1 VAFDPD
7 GEAQKG
13 ADNGSNPHNV
23 QGLFVVHS
31 PEDRGKHYSTDGSTG
46 SYEADNASRVFSTYV
61 RDNAKGTSLGT
72 LDHDGRKNESDDST
86 GQALGEAKKN
96 NHTAFEGK
104 GGELPTKSAAHTIAG
119 IVPLKHCVRRD
130 GEFGKGRI
138 VAPSRKLSA
147 DAGTLKIVAKKKVKV
162 RTALCCI
169 TRRTTTQLRR
179 RSATSEKFDIY

>member
-1 VAFDPD
+1 MAFDPD

-119 IVPLKHCVRRD
+119 IVKVGTMATQTSCEEIHKTKD
-130 GEFGKGRI
+130 GGYGR
-138 VAPSRKLSA
+138 SA
-147 DAGTLKIVAKKKVKV
+147 LGRLAISLLEVESGGVCHGDFDTEAIKKKQE
-162 RTALCCI
+162 RIDTG
-169 TRRTTTQLRR
+169 
-179 RSATSEKFDIY
+179 